1 MAQSDLNGMAIY
13 TQVVQSGSF
22 TAAAQA
28 LGMPKSTV
36 SQRVAELEARLGLQL
51 LQRSTRRL
59 SLTAAGQLY
68 LTHCLRMLEAAEA
81 ADAAVSRLRA
91 DPAGRLRITAPEA
104 SGLRLFGPLLP
115 AFRARYP
122 MIELD
127 FVVTDAHLDLI
138 AERIDLAFRTGRLDD
153 SGYVVRR
160 TSLVRRVLVA
170 SPAYLAGAG
179 AGRPGNPD
187 DLLRHQSLIHYPAPR
202 WPLMRDGQAVEITP
216 PNEALRSNSLMCLLA
231 AALAGGGIAMLPAFM
246 CRAEIA
252 AGELELL
259 LPDTPPTSNNYYA
272 LTPGRGPMS
281 AALSAFLD
289 FMREQGLADR
299 LSA

>member
-22 TAAAQA
+22 TAAARA

-59 SLTAAGQLY
+59 SLTTAGQVY
-68 LTHCLRMLEAAEA
+68 LTHCLRMLEAADA

-91 DPAGRLRITAPEA
+91 DPAGSLRITAPEA

-115 AFRARYP
+115 AFRAHHP

-138 AERIDLAFRTGRLDD
+138 AERIDLAFRTGRLED
-153 SGYVVRR
+153 STYVVRR
-160 TSLVRRVLVA
+160 TSTVRRVLVA
-170 SPAYLAGAG
+170 SPAYLAE
-179 AGRPGNPD
+179 AGRPTNLD
-187 DLLRHQSLIHYPAPR
+187 ELLQHRCLIHYPAPR
-202 WPLMRDGQAVEITP
+202 WPFVFDGHVREITP
-216 PNEALRSNSLMCLLA
+216 GNEALRSNSLMCLLA

-246 CRAEIA
+246 CRAELA

-259 LPDTPPTSNNYYA
+259 LPDSPPTSNNYFA

-281 AALSAFLD
+281 GALTAFLD
-289 FMREQGLADR
+289 FMRERGLPDS